1 MERAAVT
8 LRFAST
14 VLVVSLLCL
23 VVLGPKSSRA
33 GEGDPKTPPVDA
45 KGGKPYF
52 TLLNPDKLPA
62 DATPEARLNA
72 ARVKVDWSHAD
83 GITLQPVLTDLGRTI
98 DLPIIFSTGAK
109 EIFEDCKLSCSDS
122 DVFSADR
129 TLQNISARG
138 YLDYVFHP
146 MHGDLFW
153 EIRDGKI
160 VVNSFE
166 EMPEGM
172 ESMLNRVYRLD
183 KLSELKND
191 VPVGCCGGDGF
202 AGDGFCYDTIT
213 ELVTCTIDPESWQE
227 VGGPGTISTME
238 LAGAKVLV
246 VRNSWDVQEQVAS
259 LLDSIEQMLDAKD
272 LVVERSLHVASAENV
287 TQAMQKKIT
296 LDVEEMPLSRFLA
309 ELGKQAEIPILLDRI
324 SLEELGYSVDTPIT
338 YRCKEKPL
346 RLVEDCLW
354 TLELTW
360 VSRFGVLEAT
370 TQEEAEQNLS
380 TSVFE
385 VTDLTKWPGYEDFD
399 MDSLIELIT
408 STVDPEYWQEV
419 GGVGTISP
427 VCLKG
432 RAFLVIRQTEWIME
446 EVRQSFAG
454 LRAIRDKTCQS
465 FPQISKADREVLDK
479 LDKKLKWDIE
489 EGTTLPGFLA
499 SLEKRLDVMTR
510 VDRYSLE
517 CIGVS
522 PDLHEFE
529 SIRVDDWS
537 AANLLSLILGPSG
550 MDWDVR
556 HGELFISTQEELG
569 QRLSTTL
576 YEVSDLT
583 IYTDT
588 QGKVGHDVDSLIC
601 LITSTADPEGWMEVG
616 GPGSVSP
623 YSLGEKQVLAIRQTS
638 EGHKQIA
645 QLLADL
651 RAAMPKDLAKRIPP
665 VRSEPLFER
674 PTALGAGGQKAGGP
688 KKLPKHLPSLHP
700 KQGQLVEANN
710 AFAVKLYGQMARLQ
724 DGAGQGDRAGQ
735 GGPRVVRRE
744 SFCFSPYSIVSMMQV
759 IKAGTRGETDRE
771 LKKALCLSLSGDDL
785 HGAYGSLLT
794 SLMSDDP
801 PPVNIGG
808 FSAIDQDDASCDF
821 LAQFSLPPSK
831 RVPRPFDLTI
841 ANRLWIQAA
850 RDANILPEFEQLLE
864 KQYLSS
870 TEEIDFMRKG
880 PESAQR
886 INDWVSLQTWDRIK
900 QIVSPDDFNSL
911 TRFVA
916 VNAVFFQGRWR
927 DPFLPRKT
935 QLKPFYDSDGKTQ
948 LGEVPMMSLS
958 RGIYDIRK
966 IDGVTILRKPYVG
979 EASFFILLPP
989 PGEGELEKLEASLSD
1004 ANLRKWVTSTESEL
1018 LTKLEIPKFELE
1030 STFPLI
1036 DIMKQLG
1043 VKKLFDE
1050 NGADFSG
1057 MVPSD
1062 SDWTQEPLFVYL
1074 MRHKATLKVDEVGTV
1089 ATAAGMGGGCFGG
1102 MIEPKPQEF
1111 VANRPFLFLIFDEKT
1126 SSLLFMGRYAGP
1138 KGPRGM
1144 AGGGFF

>member
-8 LRFAST
+8 SRFAST

-33 GEGDPKTPPVDA
+33 GEGDPKTSPVDA

-52 TLLNPDKLPA
+52 TFLNPDKLPA
-62 DATPEARLNA
+62 DATPEARLKA

-83 GITLQPVLTDLGRTI
+83 GITLQQVLTELGRTI
-98 DLPIIFSTGAK
+98 DLPIIFSSGAK

-296 LDVEEMPLSRFLA
+296 LDVEEIPLFKFLA

-360 VSRFGVLEAT
+360 VSRFGVLEVT

-385 VTDLTKWPGYEDFD
+385 VTDLTKWPGYENFD

-408 STVDPEYWQEV
+408 STVDPECWQEV
-419 GGVGTISP
+419 GGAGTISP

-432 RAFLVIRQTEWIME
+432 RAFLVIRQAEWIME

-489 EGTTLPGFLA
+489 EGTTLPGFLT
-499 SLEKRLDVMTR
+499 SLEKRLDIMTR

-537 AANLLSLILGPSG
+537 AANLLSLILGPSE

-569 QRLSTTL
+569 LQLSTIF

-588 QGKVGHDVDSLIC
+588 QGKVSHDFDSLIC

-616 GPGSVSP
+616 GPGSISP

-688 KKLPKHLPSLHP
+688 KKPSKAP
-700 KQGQLVEANN
+700 AAAASETG
-710 AFAVKLYGQMARLQ
+710 AVGRGEQRVCRKALRS
-724 DGAGQGDRAGQ
+724 DGPNSRTGPEQGDGAGQ

-744 SFCFSPYSIVSMMQV
+744 SFCFSPYSIASMMQV
-759 IKAGTRGETDRE
+759 IKAGTRGVTDRE

-801 PPVNIGG
+801 PPINMGG
-808 FSAIDQDDASCDF
+808 IFGGPEF
-821 LAQFSLPPSK
+821 FK

-841 ANRLWIQAA
+841 ANRLWVQKA
-850 RDANILPEFEQLLE
+850 RDANVLPEFEQLLA
-864 KQYLSS
+864 KQYLSGV
-870 TEEIDFMRKG
+870 EELDLVGNG
-880 PESAQR
+880 PESAQQ

-916 VNAVFFQGRWR
+916 VNAVFF
-927 DPFLPRKT
+927 PR
-935 QLKPFYDSDGKTQ
+935 
-948 LGEVPMMSLS
+948 
-958 RGIYDIRK
+958 
-966 IDGVTILRKPYVG
+966 
-979 EASFFILLPP
+979 
-989 PGEGELEKLEASLSD
+989 
-1004 ANLRKWVTSTESEL
+1004 
-1018 LTKLEIPKFELE
+1018 
-1030 STFPLI
+1030 
-1036 DIMKQLG
+1036 
-1043 VKKLFDE
+1043 
-1050 NGADFSG
+1050 
-1057 MVPSD
+1057 
-1062 SDWTQEPLFVYL
+1062 
-1074 MRHKATLKVDEVGTV
+1074 TL
-1089 ATAAGMGGGCFGG
+1089 A
-1102 MIEPKPQEF
+1102 
-1111 VANRPFLFLIFDEKT
+1111 
-1126 SSLLFMGRYAGP
+1126 
-1138 KGPRGM
+1138 
-1144 AGGGFF
+1144 